1 MTFLGP
7 DGVPLRDGPSKPPVG
22 RGVWALA
29 IGLSVL
35 WLVSVVTLAL
45 VALRGEL
52 SGELI
57 LGAIVQLIATGY
69 GAPALWF
76 WWRRLLERRAADG
89 PRPPE
94 VGGPGG
100 THLSLHGE
108 VPPPTRW

>member
-1 MTFLGP
+1 M
-7 DGVPLRDGPSKPPVG
+7 
-22 RGVWALA
+22 WALA

-35 WLVSVVTLAL
+35 WLVFVVTLVL

-57 LGAIVQLIATGY
+57 LGAIVQLIAPGY

-76 WWRRLLERRAADG
+76 CWRRLLERRAADG

-100 THLSLHGE
+100 TSRCTGRCRRLRGGDGGVRAVAEPADAS
-108 VPPPTRW
+108 PTHATSSR